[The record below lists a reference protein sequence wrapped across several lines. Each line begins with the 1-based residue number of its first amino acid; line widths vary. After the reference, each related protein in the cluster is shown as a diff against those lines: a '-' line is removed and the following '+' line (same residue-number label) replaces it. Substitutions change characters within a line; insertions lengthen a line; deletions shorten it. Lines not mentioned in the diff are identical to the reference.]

1 MIYINNSE
9 TAQMISIP
17 ATAKKVDGGL
27 TFILRST
34 VDNTEPVNL
43 SVTQTGQSDLYY
55 MFSLALPN
63 KLQEGEYEYVL
74 KKSDDVLECGLAMVG
89 QGTGKEE
96 YNTNTEYEQYEG

>member
-1 MIYINNSE
+1 MIYINNSK
-9 TAQMISIP
+9 TAQAVNIP
-17 ATAKKVDGGL
+17 ATSRKVVGAL

-63 KLQEGEYEYVL
+63 ELQEGEYEYVL
-74 KKSDDVLECGLAMVG
+74 KKNDDVLECGLAMVG

-96 YNTNTEYEQYEG
+96 YNINTEYEQYEG